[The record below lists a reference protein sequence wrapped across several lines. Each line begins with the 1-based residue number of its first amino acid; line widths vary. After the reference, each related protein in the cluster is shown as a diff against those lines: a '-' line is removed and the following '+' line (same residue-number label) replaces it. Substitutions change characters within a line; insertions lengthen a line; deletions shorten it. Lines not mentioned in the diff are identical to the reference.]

1 MSPLE
6 RDIIITLS
14 STAGFII
21 LMNGFFISLI
31 YNFQKRLQ
39 KKNLEKF
46 NAVINAQEKEQER
59 IARDLHDEIGPALTI
74 INSQIQS
81 FGNGDLSEIDSDI
94 KRDTIDQIQWTIKE
108 IRIIAHNLIPATFTE
123 NGFLTSLKHYVIRLQ
138 EYTQIEVKFNCPKWP
153 ADINAGH
160 EISLFRIIQE
170 LFQNTIKHANASQI
184 ELTLLWEK
192 KKLSMVY
199 RDNGVGIVRNGKTH
213 EKHMGFQNIESRVEL
228 IGGTYSLQSKPG
240 EGCCFDFNFHFKN

>member
-21 LMNGFFISLI
+21 LMNGFFISLT

-123 NGFLTSLKHYVIRLQ
+123 NDS
-138 EYTQIEVKFNCPKWP
+138 
-153 ADINAGH
+153 
-160 EISLFRIIQE
+160 
-170 LFQNTIKHANASQI
+170 
-184 ELTLLWEK
+184 
-192 KKLSMVY
+192 
-199 RDNGVGIVRNGKTH
+199 
-213 EKHMGFQNIESRVEL
+213 
-228 IGGTYSLQSKPG
+228 
-240 EGCCFDFNFHFKN
+240 